1 MSRLLS
7 YTILAL
13 LLSLMITI
21 KSCNSI
27 QQERNRFA
35 DNQRT
40 LLDKAY
46 YYETQ
51 NRLSVASVERLTL
64 RASELED
71 SKSELVEI
79 CDDLRIKVKRLQS
92 ASTTVTQTKYEFK
105 TIFKDSVI
113 VRNGAVLDTI
123 KCMSYKDPWLRFEGC
138 TSDNLNFDVQIE
150 SRDTIIQI
158 VHRVPRKF
166 WFIKWGTK
174 AIRQEV
180 ISKNPYSKITY
191 SEYIELK
198 K

>member
-1 MSRLLS
+1 MNA
-7 YTILAL
+7 TGIP
-13 LLSLMITI
+13 I
-21 KSCNSI
+21 
-27 QQERNRFA
+27 FA
-35 DNQRT
+35 C
-40 LLDKAY
+40 
-46 YYETQ
+46 
-51 NRLSVASVERLTL
+51 
-64 RASELED
+64 RASELES

-123 KCMSYKDPWLRFEGC
+123 KCMSYKDQWLSFEGC
-138 TSDNLNFDVQIE
+138 TNDNLNFDVQIE

-180 ISKNPYSKITY
+180 ISKNPHGRITY
-191 SEYIELK
+191 TEYIELD
-198 K
+198 

>member
-1 MSRLLS
+1 MSRFLS
-7 YTILAL
+7 YTLLILVI
-13 LLSLMITI
+13 SLMISI
-21 KSCNSI
+21 KSCSNI
-27 QQERNRFA
+27 KQERNRFS

-40 LLDKAY
+40 LLDKAH

-51 NRLSVASVERLTL
+51 NNLSVASVERLTL
-64 RASELED
+64 KTKELEEN
-71 SKSELVEI
+71 KSELVEV

-92 ASTTVTQTKYEFK
+92 ASTTVTQTRYEFK

-123 KCMSYKDPWLRFEGC
+123 KCMNYVDSWLSFKGY
-138 TSDNLNFDVQIE
+138 TSDNVNFNVKIE
-150 SRDTIIQI
+150 SRDTIVQF

-166 WFIKWGTK
+166 WFLKWGTK

-180 ISKNPYSKITY
+180 ISKNPHSKITY

-198 K
+198 

>member
-1 MSRLLS
+1 MNRYL
-7 YTILAL
+7 TILIIAL
-13 LLSLMITI
+13 TSALMISV
-21 KSCNSI
+21 KSCNDI
-27 QQERNRFA
+27 KQERNRFS

-40 LLDKAY
+40 LLDKAH

-64 RASELED
+64 KTKELEENR
-71 SKSELVEI
+71 SELVEV

-123 KCMSYKDPWLRFEGC
+123 KCMNYVDSWLSFKGY
-138 TSDNLNFDVQIE
+138 TSDNVNFNVKIE
-150 SRDTIIQI
+150 SRDTIVQF

-166 WFIKWGTK
+166 WFLKWGTK

-180 ISKNPYSKITY
+180 ISKNPHSKITY
-191 SEYIELK
+191 SEYIEL
-198 K
+198 